1 MAIYR
6 LEKISFSDVDAL
18 DRDKTIVV
26 LPCGSMEQHGPHLPN
41 GMDTTVALKV
51 LEQAM
56 RNVETE
62 VDCLVIPPI
71 PIGQSPEHMDFPGT
85 ITFTAETYIRM
96 LKEIAHSV
104 TRHGFKKM
112 YIVNGHGGNIAAI
125 SSAAFDIRDEYKL
138 KVFMF
143 NVWAVIVG
151 LANQYTK
158 REASNKTDAHGGEIE
173 TAVMLYLT
181 PENVRMEM
189 AVDED
194 NEKLAAG
201 DVVQMGGPIS
211 FNWNSLE
218 DIAPSGISG
227 KASLGTAEKGE
238 AIFNALVDL
247 CTKGLLEVATRW

>member
-6 LEKISFSDVDAL
+6 LENISFADVDKL
-18 DRDKTIVV
+18 DRENTIVI

-41 GMDTTVALKV
+41 GMDTQVAVKV
-51 LEQAM
+51 IEAAM
-56 RNVETE
+56 KNVEKD
-62 VDCLVIPPI
+62 VDCLYIPPI

-96 LKEIAHSV
+96 LKEISCSV
-104 TRHGFKKM
+104 ARHGFKKM
-112 YIVNGHGGNIAAI
+112 YIVNGHGGNISAI
-125 SSAAFDIRDEYKL
+125 GAAAFDIRDSCKL
-138 KVFMF
+138 QIYMF

-151 LANQYTK
+151 LANQHAN

-173 TAVMLYLT
+173 TSLMLHLT
-181 PENVRMEM
+181 PENVKMDR
-189 AVDED
+189 AIDEK

-201 DVVQMGGPIS
+201 EYVQLGGPIS

-227 KASLGTAEKGE
+227 VASLGTAEKGA
-238 AIFNALVDL
+238 AIFDALVDL
-247 CTKGLLEVATRW
+247 CTKGLFEIATKW